1 MPRIPHV
8 HQNDKEQLKLKPIT
22 LHRAPNQLR
31 TLFFPLFVCCSP
43 PLIHHI
49 IFHSDD
55 PCTWIAFFLAWFIDQ
70 LDLAMDQIHAWFHI
84 SKWYTWIF
92 PDSYTIHMLFVIHLR
107 SSKTFTFTESAKAKR
122 DCVHLQGS
130 QEIGTAPCHLFH
142 DNNVA
147 HRFHLSD
154 HFRWSWSHPVV
165 SATFENTFVTF
176 LLCRWWNGL
185 PLSTNIN

>member
-1 MPRIPHV
+1 MPRIPHF

-70 LDLAMDQIHAWFHI
+70 LIWLWIKSMPSFTSQN
-84 SKWYTWIF
+84 SWYTWIF
-92 PDSYTIHMLFVIHLR
+92 PDSYTIHMLFVIPTVR

-130 QEIGTAPCHLFH
+130 QEIGTAACHLFH

-147 HRFHLSD
+147 HLFHLSD
-154 HFRWSWSHPVV
+154 HVR
-165 SATFENTFVTF
+165 
-176 LLCRWWNGL
+176 
-185 PLSTNIN
+185 